1 MMKVTGVLI
10 AVLLL
15 LLGFNLSRCGGNT
28 DVIDTVACPIAP
40 AVSNIRIAE
49 KYYNEK
55 VKLKTEVFYRAHG
68 YTRTW
73 LKKRRPDK
81 LYRAFL
87 DEVKESSS
95 YGFDPEDYHI
105 TNLEQAVDSL
115 YDNRKRS
122 NADISRLDI
131 RITASFFLFTTHLL
145 EGRIRVPGAREFLW
159 EKGMPLENDI
169 VLLLKMESASDLR
182 EEMEALHPKHPQ
194 YARLKRALK
203 EYRTIQEND
212 TLPPIATHISV
223 RPGESHDEIPL
234 VRMKLKLTDHKG
246 PEPSSPTLYDEALT
260 RSVRKFQERHGL
272 EPDGVLDKKTVVL
285 MNVPVSEKAELIA
298 LNLERLRWLP
308 QIKGDNDEIVINVP
322 EYVLRL
328 YRNNE
333 EKIKMRVVLGA
344 EYTPT
349 PVFHD
354 TLKYIVFSPTWIVP
368 KSIFETE
375 FLPRLQEDSFQFNK
389 ERFRFYKD
397 GNEIDP
403 TTEEW
408 TDEDLNVNNFTVI
421 ENPGN
426 VNSLGKVKFIMP
438 NDYSIYL
445 HDTPAD
451 HLFKREERAFSH
463 GCIRLERPLELAGY
477 LLKDQKDW
485 NEEAIR
491 KAMEGGKPRQVNLE
505 KPYPVY
511 IVYRTVWVDDDGQVH
526 FFKDV
531 YGHDQRHLKNLD
543 RKAIAGS

>member
-1 MMKVTGVLI
+1 MMKVTGMLI

-15 LLGFNLSRCGGNT
+15 LLGLNLSRCGGNT

-55 VKLKTEVFYRAHG
+55 VKLKTEVFYRAHE

-81 LYRAFL
+81 LYSAFL
-87 DEVKESSS
+87 DEVKQSAS

-115 YDNRKRS
+115 YDNRRRS

-182 EEMEALHPKHPQ
+182 KEMEALHPKHPQ
-194 YARLKRALK
+194 YARLKSALK
-203 EYRTIQEND
+203 EYRAIQERD
-212 TLPPIATHISV
+212 TLPPIATGLSV
-223 RPGESHDEIPL
+223 KPGESHDEIPL
-234 VRMKLKLTDHKG
+234 VRKKLKLIDHKG

-272 EPDGVLDKKTVVL
+272 EPDGVLDKKTVAL

-308 QIKGDNDEIVINVP
+308 QIKGDKDEIVINVP

-375 FLPRLQEDSFQFNK
+375 FLPGLQEDSFQFNR

-421 ENPGN
+421 ENPGDA
-426 VNSLGKVKFIMP
+426 NSLGKVKFIMP

-463 GCIRLERPLELAGY
+463 GCIRLERPLELAEY
-477 LLKDQKDW
+477 LLKDQKGW
-485 NEEAIR
+485 NKEAIR
-491 KAMEGGKPRQVNLE
+491 KAMEGGRPLQVNLE

-511 IVYRTVWVDDDGQVH
+511 IVYRTVWVDDKGQAH

-531 YGHDQRHLKNLD
+531 YGHDQRHLKNLGK
-543 RKAIAGS
+543 KAIAGL